1 MNKYISNLMTS
12 CRAGSQKQDELT
24 TLFGRCLVYVY
35 TDTYDMQMSIP
46 TTPPISTYYLYN
58 FRPEDN
64 VYEVQT
70 QRNSSVVRIQLLLRQ
85 RRVCKSASFRVFASC
100 QFVRRQ
106 KAEDR
111 RAKTKEST
119 ED

>member
-1 MNKYISNLMTS
+1 MTS
-12 CRAGSQKQDELT
+12 CRAEIQNQDELT
-24 TLFGRCLVYVY
+24 TLFGRRLSQSVYLIY

-58 FRPEDN
+58 FRPEDS

-85 RRVCKSASFRVFASC
+85 RRVCESSC
-100 QFVRRQ
+100 L
-106 KAEDR
+106 
-111 RAKTKEST
+111 
-119 ED
+119 

>member
-1 MNKYISNLMTS
+1 
-12 CRAGSQKQDELT
+12 
-24 TLFGRCLVYVY
+24 
-35 TDTYDMQMSIP
+35 MQMSIP

-58 FRPEDN
+58 FRPEDS

-85 RRVCKSASFRVFASC
+85 RRVCESSCLRVFLSC
-100 QFVRRQ
+100 QFVGRQ
-106 KAEDR
+106 KAADR
-111 RAKTKEST
+111 RAKTEESA